1 MKIQPKDYIPPKSN
15 SIYVYKCTN
24 NERFTFKRYIEYFN
38 DDKIQVIY
46 DNGINS
52 FINVYKYADDGIK
65 LCYYTNISSYHQ
77 QFIND
82 EDCTNNY
89 LIKEPL
95 CENNLW
101 ILSDGSKRC
110 ITNKNAKV
118 RTHLSY
124 YNSAIEVTTTSKN
137 KSQFSVN
144 YYVLGIGLVKS
155 IYYIK
160 NKGYFSFELDDILEN
175 TPYLKNI
182 NFYYPDKNLN
192 TIWSYNKTITF
203 NTNDNISLI
212 FSKEFETPP
221 KGLLSLIDKNTL
233 INSLNYD
240 SNFAYIDF
248 SKDLLFH
255 LKNSTKK
262 YSNLFYHSIYNT
274 LMNFYN
280 TNDVCITINS
290 IPYKNFFIISP
301 LQQENSSIQNWMI
314 KDCKYP
320 FTYVVG
326 ENDTLIKISEK
337 FNIPVLKLS
346 KLNNI
351 KNPNFINKDEV
362 LQIYSNGI
370 YSFKKNDSLNKIANM
385 FGLSLEELIALN
397 NITDLTHL
405 KPGLKIKLC

>member
-1 MKIQPKDYIPPKSN
+1 M
-15 SIYVYKCTN
+15 
-24 NERFTFKRYIEYFN
+24 
-38 DDKIQVIY
+38 
-46 DNGINS
+46 
-52 FINVYKYADDGIK
+52 
-65 LCYYTNISSYHQ
+65 
-77 QFIND
+77 
-82 EDCTNNY
+82 
-89 LIKEPL
+89 
-95 CENNLW
+95 
-101 ILSDGSKRC
+101 
-110 ITNKNAKV
+110 
-118 RTHLSY
+118 
-124 YNSAIEVTTTSKN
+124 
-137 KSQFSVN
+137 
-144 YYVLGIGLVKS
+144 
-155 IYYIK
+155 
-160 NKGYFSFELDDILEN
+160 EN

-233 INSLNYD
+233 INSLNYA

-301 LQQENSSIQNWMI
+301 LQQENNSIQNWMI

-397 NITDLTHL
+397 NITDLTLL